1 MSIDIHFS
9 YTLPIVT
16 IDFPTWDAQKSQK
29 PWPGRSGDTANR
41 VACNVYIY
49 IVLLLLLLLF
59 FITTIEII
67 IIIIIIII
75 HIIIIYICIH
85 NNYIHQPFLCT
96 HISYTDLI

>member
-49 IVLLLLLLLF
+49 IVLLLLLLF

-75 HIIIIYICIH
+75 HIIIIYI
-85 NNYIHQPFLCT
+85 YM
-96 HISYTDLI
+96 YTQ

>member
-49 IVLLLLLLLF
+49 IYILCYYYYYYFLLLLLKLLS
-59 FITTIEII
+59 
-67 IIIIIIII
+67 
-75 HIIIIYICIH
+75 
-85 NNYIHQPFLCT
+85 L
-96 HISYTDLI
+96 LLL

>member
-49 IVLLLLLLLF
+49 ILCYYYYYYFLLLLLKLLS
-59 FITTIEII
+59 
-67 IIIIIIII
+67 
-75 HIIIIYICIH
+75 
-85 NNYIHQPFLCT
+85 L
-96 HISYTDLI
+96 LLL